1 MSVTVQSSIYFIKT
15 VLRVKIVFVYAI
27 AFAFYLNIFN
37 QLSEYINI
45 HILTFTNKHI
55 TLLTSL
61 LVFKIAKSLQGFFKE
76 RPGLYPWSNK

>member
-37 QLSEYINI
+37 QLSEYINT
-45 HILTFTNKHI
+45 HVLTFTNKHI

-61 LVFKIAKSLQGFFKE
+61 LVFKIAKSPQGFFKE
-76 RPGLYPWSNK
+76 RPGLSP